1 MKDKFLNT
9 IENENSKRSYITI
22 FNSVKKYEDKYNTPL
37 ENFDKFMLLDYV
49 SNSFKGISK
58 SSIAVKISCLK
69 KYLEYVGNNSL
80 DEFTD
85 ISDSLLEDKGNYLR
99 LDEIIELCETHLIN
113 ASDKAMIM
121 LLYHGI
127 KGKSQLTELRTL
139 KVKDINL
146 KLRTIS
152 LPTRTVIIEDNYTL
166 EILKQTI
173 NEKYYHKYVDD
184 DKLKAPSSFKYNLEC
199 EYLFKS
205 KPSKRNNNGLN
216 PYTFSALTSKL
227 FRFSNMLDTT
237 VQHIYQS
244 GICNII
250 DNYQNKINNHLTII
264 DIDFYLK
271 NILNLESISVNEI
284 YNMLK
289 NRHEKKEIKSI

>member
-9 IENENSKRSYITI
+9 IENENSKRSFITI
-22 FNSVKKYEDKYNTPL
+22 FNSVKKYEDKYNTQL
-37 ENFDKFMLLDYV
+37 ENFDKFMLLDYIT
-49 SNSFKGISK
+49 NEFRGISRN
-58 SSIAVKISCLK
+58 SISVKISCLK
-69 KYLEYVGNNSL
+69 KYLDYVGNKSLIEFDDLSETLLDNKIYYLSL
-80 DEFTD
+80 DE
-85 ISDSLLEDKGNYLR
+85 IVN
-99 LDEIIELCETHLIN
+99 LCETHLIN
-113 ASDKAMIM
+113 ASDKAMMM

-127 KGKSQLTELRTL
+127 KGKSQLTELRML
-139 KVKDINL
+139 EIKDINL

-152 LPTRTVIIEDNYTL
+152 LPNRIVTIEDDYTL

-184 DKLKAPSSFKYNLEC
+184 DNIKAPSSFRYNPKC

-216 PYTFSALTSKL
+216 PYSFSALTNKL
-227 FRFSNMLDTT
+227 FRFSNMFNTT

-250 DNYQNKINNHLTII
+250 DQYENRINKHLTII
-264 DIDFYLK
+264 EIDFYLK
-271 NILNLESISVNEI
+271 NILKLESISANEI

-289 NRHEKKEIKSI
+289 SRYEKREVKSI